1 MTPENSSKQGNDPE
15 NPKRDSEVSGNHP
28 KSAPDNPIST
38 NHTTTPMSYLDHCGV
53 YVKDL
58 QKSLTY
64 YKTLF
69 GWKEKTSWTSGEARI
84 AVLDMGGKGLM
95 ELVQRPGSP
104 AAPPAGNWT
113 HLAIHVPDWEVK
125 VKKLE
130 SQGTQLR
137 KVQMNGAN
145 IAFFTDPDGHT
156 IEIMEKGL
164 SL

>member
-1 MTPENSSKQGNDPE
+1 MT
-15 NPKRDSEVSGNHP
+15 H
-28 KSAPDNPIST
+28 
-38 NHTTTPMSYLDHCGV
+38 LDHIGI

-58 QKSLTY
+58 EKSLTF
-64 YKTLF
+64 YKDTF
-69 GWKEKTSWTSGEARI
+69 NWKEKTRFTSGEAKI
-84 AVLDMGGKGLM
+84 AVLDMGKGLI

-113 HLAIHVPDWEVK
+113 HLAIYVPDFPAT

-130 SQGTQLR
+130 AKGLTLR
-137 KVQMNGAN
+137 KVTMGDEAH
-145 IAFFTDPDGHT
+145 IAFFQDPDGHT

>member
-1 MTPENSSKQGNDPE
+1 MT
-15 NPKRDSEVSGNHP
+15 H
-28 KSAPDNPIST
+28 
-38 NHTTTPMSYLDHCGV
+38 LDHIGV

-58 QKSLTY
+58 EKSLQF
-64 YKTLF
+64 YKDTF
-69 GWKEKTSWTSGEARI
+69 DWKEKTRFTSGEAKI
-84 AVLDMGGKGLM
+84 AVLDMGKGLI

-113 HLAIHVPDWEVK
+113 HLAIHVPDFANM

-130 SQGTQLR
+130 TKGLQLR
-137 KVQMNGAN
+137 KVTMGDGAH

-156 IEIMEKGL
+156 VEIMEKGL